1 MPLTD
6 EMIEARETAR
16 EIRECGIREGFM
28 DDLEIPRGS
37 ACRKCA
43 WMNVYILDEYIDLV
57 DDDNIMPGDI
67 YDLARRMCAECKAHT
82 VAERNTALRAFFDK
96 EAQQ

>member
-37 ACRKCA
+37 TCRDCA
-43 WMNVYILDEYIDLV
+43 WMREVLDEYSDLA
-57 DDDNIMPGDI
+57 DDDGCMPEDV

-82 VAERNTALRAFFDK
+82 PAERDTALRAFFEK
-96 EAQQ
+96 EEAQ